1 MRSFKMPENM
11 KLASIWVVWGFLS
24 LAALGWGLQVVITA
38 TGIREG
44 MAAWVQA
51 IGSVGAIVA
60 AIFVSIRQSRDQA
73 SEKEKKKQVIT
84 AYVLEVSTQ
93 CAAVSSALAKSFST
107 DKARLVQTTTLASAE
122 ERLLALR
129 GINPADF
136 PDPEMVQL
144 FMILRGA
151 MERAVLMA
159 TLIAKA
165 KDCDTVACMAALTHD
180 SQTIRDV
187 SLKLMEIGRV

>member
-1 MRSFKMPENM
+1 MPENM

-93 CAAVSSALAKSFST
+93 CAAVSSALAQSFST
-107 DKARLVQTTTLASAE
+107 DEARLEQTTTLASAE

-136 PDPEMVQL
+136 PDPEVVQL

-165 KDCDTVACMAALTHD
+165 KDCDTLACKAALTHD
-180 SQTIRDV
+180 SQAIRDV
-187 SLKLMEIGRV
+187 SMKLMEIGRD

>member
-1 MRSFKMPENM
+1 MPENM

-93 CAAVSSALAKSFST
+93 CAAVSSALAQSFST
-107 DKARLVQTTTLASAE
+107 DEARLEQTTTLASAE

-165 KDCDTVACMAALTHD
+165 KDCDTLACMAALTHD
-180 SQTIRDV
+180 SQAIRDV
-187 SLKLMEIGRV
+187 SMKLMEIGRD

>member
-1 MRSFKMPENM
+1 
-11 KLASIWVVWGFLS
+11 
-24 LAALGWGLQVVITA
+24 
-38 TGIREG
+38 EG

-60 AIFVSIRQSRDQA
+60 AIFVSIRQSRDQD

-93 CAAVSSALAKSFST
+93 CAAVSSALAQSFST
-107 DKARLVQTTTLASAE
+107 DEARLEQTTTLASAE

-165 KDCDTVACMAALTHD
+165 KDCDTLACKAALTHD
-180 SQTIRDV
+180 SQAIRDV
-187 SLKLMEIGRV
+187 SMKLMEIGRD

>member
-1 MRSFKMPENM
+1 MPENM

-38 TGIREG
+38 TDIREG

-60 AIFVSIRQSRDQA
+60 AIFVSIRQSRDQD

-93 CAAVSSALAKSFST
+93 CAAVSSALAQSFST
-107 DKARLVQTTTLASAE
+107 DEARLEQTTTLASAE

-165 KDCDTVACMAALTHD
+165 KDCDTLACKAALTHD
-180 SQTIRDV
+180 SQAIRDV
-187 SLKLMEIGRV
+187 SMKLMEIGRD